1 MTLPPGCT
9 SEERSSRTRCRRS
22 TARPTAYVYA
32 YAYAYDDRPTGQTVD
47 GVATA
52 ISYDANGSLASQ
64 TGPAGTRE
72 FDYGLD
78 ANLRAVELEDSQTIG
93 YGYDE
98 AGNRVNRTVDAVLDA
113 SWSWDTLGLPTRLDE
128 RDGTD
133 TLTHQWWTDP
143 LTDLGGALADTAAGT
158 PAWLLGDHQGSIT
171 GVADATTLTGSG
183 DLDPYGSPTGADTG
197 DYADNPL
204 RFHGQYLD
212 HTTGLY
218 DVRARDYDAATG
230 RFTSPD
236 PATAAA
242 GTAFTQ
248 TYHYGY
254 NRPTVLTDPTGQCPI
269 ICTAII
275 GGVAGAAV
283 GGIDCWLSGDDR
295 NTCLTKIAVGAAAG
309 ALTGATL
316 GAGGSAAA
324 GLYGGVSTGTQIAGG
339 IVAGGAGSV
348 LYGSGVA
355 AATGQPYSYGNAA
368 NDFLWGAAGSA
379 GGVAAG
385 TVAQRAAARTA
396 GFQAANCPAPNS
408 VGAVGRPYIGRTANE
423 LIDVNIKDPAAQA
436 LAVRIHGRA
445 SVRFSGDPKG
455 REFDAVS
462 HLYVA
467 QSKPANYQIG
477 SSFRRQAQATFEMAI
492 QTGRRPYFHFEGPP
506 MPEVTRKLQEYGVR
520 YGIQP
525 VIDTR
530 RLGG

>member
-1 MTLPPGCT
+1 M
-9 SEERSSRTRCRRS
+9 
-22 TARPTAYVYA
+22 
-32 YAYAYDDRPTGQTVD
+32 
-47 GVATA
+47 
-52 ISYDANGSLASQ
+52 
-64 TGPAGTRE
+64 
-72 FDYGLD
+72 
-78 ANLRAVELEDSQTIG
+78 
-93 YGYDE
+93 
-98 AGNRVNRTVDAVLDA
+98 
-113 SWSWDTLGLPTRLDE
+113 
-128 RDGTD
+128 
-133 TLTHQWWTDP
+133 
-143 LTDLGGALADTAAGT
+143 TDLGAALADTASGT

-171 GVADATTLTGSG
+171 GVADTTTLTGST
-183 DLDPYGSPTGADTG
+183 DLDPYESPTGADTG

-218 DVRARDYDAATG
+218 DVRARDYDATTG

-236 PATAAA
+236 PIAAA
-242 GTAFTQ
+242 ADTAFTQ

-254 NRPTVLTDPTGQCPI
+254 NRPTVLTDPTGECPI

-368 NDFLWGAAGSA
+368 YDFLSGAAGSA

-396 GFQAANCPAPNS
+396 GIQAANCPPASGVSLWTTWAEYPK
-408 VGAVGRPYIGRTANE
+408 VFVDRQQYARIGGRLYTRHAVDRMQPSGLRYSGRPGPDEGGLTGGMPQIRQAGGDYDYGRGVSPNWVEYVIRSTRGTLQDNG
-423 LIDVNIKDPAAQA
+423 N
-436 LAVRIHGRA
+436 
-445 SVRFSGDPKG
+445 FSHVLGTLQVIVSPKG
-455 REFDAVS
+455 RV
-462 HLYVA
+462 
-467 QSKPANYQIG
+467 
-477 SSFRRQAQATFEMAI
+477 
-492 QTGRRPYFHFEGPP
+492 
-506 MPEVTRKLQEYGVR
+506 VT
-520 YGIQP
+520 
-525 VIDTR
+525 VITH
-530 RLGG
+530 